1 MFLIVIAI
9 TNYMV
14 VETSLP
20 NVFAILLIAKTLE
33 CRYKLRAYAIG
44 SFNICRDRRPRLSV
58 IGLIFLYP
66 KQKMDV
72 VRHYDIFFDR
82 QMFIEII

>member
-1 MFLIVIAI
+1 MFFIVIAV

-20 NVFAILLIAKTLE
+20 NIFAILLIAKTLE

-58 IGLIFLYP
+58 IGLIFIFLYP

-72 VRHYDIFFDR
+72 VNQTGFESMRF
-82 QMFIEII
+82 